1 MKPIRS
7 RQMILLLV
15 AFAVGTAGLLVP
27 DSSDAAQQLFRIER
41 KFFGAPFPA
50 VPNGPE
56 SPYGDPGGAGRYI
69 VYVEPYTSLAPA
81 VADVQ
86 AGNPVGSPFTL
97 PAKFIDFQGTY
108 TNTAKTAFPGYTSIS
123 ALDYF
128 NGVARFKPNNGAA
141 GPTRVVFPTTGG
153 NPTPNIGGGNP
164 VNATT
169 TFSGRYD
176 FDRAGSLNVTPGPNR
191 FGGTMR
197 FLYGPAASFY
207 QYIYYFA
214 PLYYKAYGSFYCKV
228 GGGVACT
235 LSSAGTTIGEI
246 TSSGMVTR
254 YLLNVKGT
262 GTTTLSPLQSK
273 NKAKA
278 TTPTTANGSVPT
290 PQGNASF
297 LVAKNYYLHL
307 NHPWTTGNAE
317 VYNILETPSVIN
329 PQYAGYDISLSG
341 GNITITRI
349 GTSAMFNKTLTTVT
363 YTNTTYKQYLTG
375 VRRVVS
381 LVRPRLLHVYQHPVD
396 NNDPIISNFQA
407 ARLWT
412 MKVFFV
418 PEPAGIAMIGTGFA
432 FLVGMYSIRRR

>member
-1 MKPIRS
+1 
-7 RQMILLLV
+7 MILLLV

-27 DSSDAAQQLFRIER
+27 ESSEAAQQLFRVER

-50 VPNGPE
+50 VPDGPE
-56 SPYGDPGGAGRYI
+56 SPYGDPGGAGRYVGYI
-69 VYVEPYTSLAPA
+69 YPYTTLAPA
-81 VADVQ
+81 VAEVV
-86 AGNPVGSPFTL
+86 AGNAVGAPFTL

-108 TNTAKTAFPGYTSIS
+108 TYTAMTAFPGYTTIS
-123 ALDYF
+123 GLDYY

-141 GPTRVVFPTTGG
+141 GPTRVVFPTTLG
-153 NPTPNIGGGNP
+153 NPTPNYGSGNP
-164 VNATT
+164 ITATT

-176 FDRAGSLNVTPGPNR
+176 FSRAGSLNVTPGPNR
-191 FGGTMR
+191 FGGSLR
-197 FLYGPAASFY
+197 YLYGPNAFFY

-214 PLYYKAYGSFYCKV
+214 PLYYKGYGSFYCQLP
-228 GGGVACT
+228 GGVPCT
-235 LSSAGTTIGEI
+235 VSSAGTTIGEI

-262 GTTTLSPLQSK
+262 GTGTAPPYTDK

-278 TTPTTANGSVPT
+278 TTPTGGGSVPT
-290 PQGNASF
+290 PSGNASF

-307 NHPWTTGNAE
+307 NHPWTTGNAQ
-317 VYNILETPSVIN
+317 VYNYLETPAQIN

-341 GNITITRI
+341 NNITVTKV
-349 GTSAMFNKTLTTVT
+349 GTSAMFNKTLSSVT
-363 YTNTTYKQYLTG
+363 YTFTTYKQYLTG

-381 LVRPRLLHVYQHPVD
+381 LVRPRLVHVYQNPVD
-396 NNDPIISNFQA
+396 NNDPIITNFQA

-432 FLVGMYSIRRR
+432 FLVGMYNIRRR